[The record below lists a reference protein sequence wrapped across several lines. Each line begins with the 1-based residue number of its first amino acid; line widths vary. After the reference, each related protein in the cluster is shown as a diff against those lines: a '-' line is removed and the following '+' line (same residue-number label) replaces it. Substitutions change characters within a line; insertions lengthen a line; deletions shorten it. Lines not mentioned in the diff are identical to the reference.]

1 MKLLHLR
8 YITNFKHYFLR
19 VIFNIPGIIV
29 LVSFIRFLYFVY
41 IKKKHKTYYPME
53 SKPDFMGT
61 SQEGGDTALQHNTEY
76 ISSFF
81 KDLPRRVVQF
91 NAARSL
97 IPIWP
102 LKALDFTR
110 FINMKVLSIGPRM
123 ESELFKLVSLGFQLK
138 NIKSIDIQSY
148 SDLIELAD
156 MLKMPYEDNSFDLV
170 IIGYVITYT
179 NEPQKA
185 IDEVVRVL
193 KNKGIVTMCHS
204 HALEFPQKGYSKVH
218 INSSKVMLDFFGNNL
233 DYVYFKYHP
242 FDDKSENRNYGRS
255 NYLIRV
261 KK

>member
-1 MKLLHLR
+1 MKKFFIILLLLS
-8 YITNFKHYFLR
+8 TLLSCSNNNLT
-19 VIFNIPGIIV
+19 FNG
-29 LVSFIRFLYFVY
+29 S
-41 IKKKHKTYYPME
+41 
-53 SKPDFMGT
+53 
-61 SQEGGDTALQHNTEY
+61 
-76 ISSFF
+76 
-81 KDLPRRVVQF
+81 
-91 NAARSL
+91 
-97 IPIWP
+97 
-102 LKALDFTR
+102 DFTKYELDSY
-110 FINMKVLSIGPRM
+110 FELTSHKGKEKNINDFKGKVIAIFFG
-123 ESELFKLVSLGFQLK
+123 FVSCPDICPTTMLELK

-193 KNKGIVTMCHS
+193 KDKGIVTMCHS

-255 NYLIRV
+255 NYLLRV